1 MAKQVNQYVSPYN
14 QAKAKGDIFGQVS
27 AKIARVIVPGE
38 AEEQDRAAL
47 YQAQADCHA
56 QGGIWDPVN
65 KICRPK
71 PKEQTQQQQ
80 QPEQAPTT
88 PKIWGTPIAGKYDK
102 ERGGYVTDSGAF
114 YKTSDENFV
123 PTHTYEGVDFNK
135 DGTVSV
141 RKGDTVITA
150 SKEEYE
156 NYLKLT
162 AGQGGL
168 PTAKAKELMALP
180 NEEQFGQQQQQAR
193 MQKLME
199 LAQQGLITSEELQ
212 AIQGATPNWG
222 QAAGAGLTSVIPGL
236 AGGAVAGAVAG
247 AAVGGVGAPVGA
259 VIGGAAGALGTFLSG
274 ARSSIK
280 QQQAGEFSADQT
292 ALSRG
297 QTMLR
302 SLITDTNRN
311 PQNAPENIALFYQT
325 LSMID
330 VAHARTYR
338 DSQED
343 LNKFLGNDGTE
354 QLAKFE
360 VFDSTMRQYYIQ
372 AFEASLMQP
381 NPNMNL
387 ITEEDLTGI

>member
-1 MAKQVNQYVSPYN
+1 MALPLYTKDSVFQQPYQTRGTRTDMQPSDFSQV
-14 QAKAKGDIFGQVS
+14 QAQEQAATKKLAAKKAACEAKGAGWYWDEAKGVCVKGQKPLP
-27 AKIARVIVPGE
+27 KIDLS
-38 AEEQDRAAL
+38 Q
-47 YQAQADCHA
+47 
-56 QGGIWDPVN
+56 
-65 KICRPK
+65 
-71 PKEQTQQQQ
+71 QTQQEQA
-80 QPEQAPTT
+80 PQAPTT

-212 AIQGATPNWG
+212 AIQGANPNLR
-222 QAAGAGLTSVIPGL
+222 QALGAGAVGALPGL
-236 AGGAVAGAVAG
+236 AGVGAGLALSASGVGAVAGVPIATAG
-247 AAVGGVGAPVGA
+247 A
-259 VIGGAAGALGTFLSG
+259 ISAAGAIHGFLTSV
-274 ARSSIK
+274 RSNIK

-297 QTMLR
+297 RTMLKA
-302 SLITDTNRN
+302 LITDNNRN
-311 PQNAPENIALFYQT
+311 PQNAPENTASFYK
-325 LSMID
+325 I
-330 VAHARTYR
+330 
-338 DSQED
+338 
-343 LNKFLGNDGTE
+343 LNL
-354 QLAKFE
+354 
-360 VFDSTMRQYYIQ
+360 
-372 AFEASLMQP
+372 
-381 NPNMNL
+381 
-387 ITEEDLTGI
+387 